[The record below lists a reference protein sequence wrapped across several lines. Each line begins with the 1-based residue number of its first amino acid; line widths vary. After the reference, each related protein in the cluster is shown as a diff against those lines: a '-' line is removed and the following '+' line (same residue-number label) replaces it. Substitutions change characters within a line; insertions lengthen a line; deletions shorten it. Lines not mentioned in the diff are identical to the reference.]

1 VHPNEWFRAQHG
13 LLTRAQALGGGVTRR
28 QIERLVR
35 IGEWIVVARGVYRHA
50 AFPVAF
56 EQKALAAVL
65 ASGGVASHG
74 TAGVLHEVHGVR
86 PGRVEVCVAA
96 GRWSG
101 TPIARVHQA
110 RHLGPFDIS
119 RVAGI
124 PVTSVA
130 RTLADLAPRLSYG
143 TLCRALDLVITR
155 KQCTVD
161 QVYAALDRAELRPS
175 RDGSAELRLALGA
188 WTPGPLPGSV
198 MEMAVVRRLLDWGF
212 GHPERQFHV
221 PGIGFVDLAY
231 PQQRVSL
238 EYDSDEW
245 HDDPRSRRRD
255 RARTNDL
262 VAAGWRPFVV
272 TADDLRPRA
281 TRLRRALAAYL

>member
-1 VHPNEWFRAQHG
+1 MHPNEWFRAQHG
-13 LLTRAQALGGGVTRR
+13 LITRAQALGGGVTRR

-35 IGEWIVVARGVYRHA
+35 TGEWIVLVRGIYRHA
-50 AFPVAF
+50 ASAVTF

-65 ASGGVASHG
+65 ATGGVASHG
-74 TAGVLHEVHGVR
+74 TAGVLHELHGVR
-86 PGRVEVCVAA
+86 PGRIEVCVAA

-101 TPIARVHQA
+101 TPIARVRQA
-110 RHLGPFDIS
+110 RHLGPFDLS
-119 RVAGI
+119 RVAGV

-130 RTLADLAPRLSYG
+130 RTLADIAPRLSFDV
-143 TLCRALDLVITR
+143 LCRALDLTITR

-161 QVYAALDRAELRPS
+161 HLHAALDRAELRPS
-175 RDGSAELRLALGA
+175 RDGSAALRRALVA

-212 GHPERQFHV
+212 GHPLRQFYV

-231 PQQRVSL
+231 PAQKVSL

-262 VAAGWRPFVV
+262 VAAGWRPFIV
-272 TADDLRPRA
+272 TADDLHPRA

>member
-1 VHPNEWFRAQHG
+1 VHPNEWLRAQHG
-13 LLTRAQALGGGVTRR
+13 LITRAQALGGGATRR

-35 IGEWIVVARGVYRHA
+35 TGEWMVVVRGVYRHA
-50 AFPVAF
+50 AFPVTF

-65 ASGGVASHG
+65 ATSGVGSHG

-86 PGRVEVCVAA
+86 PGRIEVSVAA

-101 TPIARVHQA
+101 TPIARMHQA

-119 RVAGI
+119 RVAGV

-130 RTLADLAPRLSYG
+130 RTLADLAPRLPYD
-143 TLCRALDLVITR
+143 TLCRALDLTVTR
-155 KQCTVD
+155 RQCTVE
-161 QVYAALDRAELRPS
+161 QVRAAVDRAELRPS
-175 RDGSAELRLALGA
+175 RDGSAALRRALEA

-198 MEMAVVRRLLDWGF
+198 MEMAVVRRLLAWGF
-212 GHPERQFHV
+212 GHPVRQFYV
-221 PGIGFVDLAY
+221 SGVGFVDLAY
-231 PQQRVSL
+231 PPQKVSL

-255 RARTNDL
+255 RARSNDL
-262 VAAGWRPFVV
+262 VAAGWHPFIV

-281 TRLRRALAAYL
+281 TRLRRALAVYL